1 MIDLHR
7 AYGLSFIKD
16 DSSVDVITFA
26 AETWLVAKVKDQG
39 SGRISLPHCFHYF
52 VGVSFPFLN
61 FKMVFKVLI
70 RSPVLRPKFEI
81 K

>member
-16 DSSVDVITFA
+16 DSSADVITFSS
-26 AETWLVAKVKDQG
+26 ETWLVVRVKDQG

-52 VGVSFPFLN
+52 VGVSFLFIN
-61 FKMVFKVLI
+61 FQMIFKALDQAS
-70 RSPVLRPKFEI
+70 RSVI
-81 K
+81 

>member
-16 DSSVDVITFA
+16 DSSADVITFA
-26 AETWLVAKVKDQG
+26 AETWLVAKAKDQG

-52 VGVSFPFLN
+52 VDVSFLFIN
-61 FKMVFKVLI
+61 FKMVFKAFDQASRFVI
-70 RSPVLRPKFEI
+70 
-81 K
+81 